1 MPREQK
7 GMVQVYTGNGK
18 GKTTA
23 ALGLCLRAAGHGM
36 RSRIIQF
43 MKGQIDYGELA
54 AVKRFDGLITITQG
68 GRDSFVSKDRPDPE
82 DIRLARETLAAARA
96 AMTAGGI
103 DILVLD
109 EVNVA
114 LDFGLIELA
123 PVLDLI
129 AARPENM
136 ELILTGRNAPAA
148 IIDRADLVTEMR
160 EIKHYWDQGVSC
172 RRGIEA

>member
-1 MPREQK
+1 MPREEK

-23 ALGLCLRAAGHGM
+23 ALGLCLRAAGHGY
-36 RSRIIQF
+36 RSHIIQF
-43 MKGQIDYGELA
+43 MKGQIHYGELT
-54 AVKRFDGLITITQG
+54 AVKRFEGLIALTQG
-68 GRDSFVSKDRPDPE
+68 GRDSFVSKAHPDEE
-82 DIRLARETLAAARA
+82 DVRLARAALQLAREVMA
-96 AMTAGGI
+96 AGGI

-123 PVLDLI
+123 SVLDLI

-136 ELILTGRNAPAA
+136 ELVLTGRNAPAE
-148 IIDRADLVTEMR
+148 IIARADLVTEMR
-160 EIKHYWDQGVSC
+160 ELKHYWNKGVAG
-172 RRGIEA
+172 RRGVES